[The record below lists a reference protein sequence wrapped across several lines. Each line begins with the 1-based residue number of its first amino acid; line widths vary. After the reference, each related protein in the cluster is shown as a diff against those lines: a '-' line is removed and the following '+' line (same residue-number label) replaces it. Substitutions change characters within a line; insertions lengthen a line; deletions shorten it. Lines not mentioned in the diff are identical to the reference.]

1 MVWIFLMLVCGMFLS
16 AFFSGSETGF
26 YRVTRV
32 RLVIKALRGDRV
44 SRGLLWL
51 TNNPA
56 LFVATTLIGNN
67 VANYITSLA
76 IVMGAHVVIPG
87 SSAAEIVAPLLLAP
101 LLFIFGE
108 LLPKKLYYQAPNRLL
123 RAGGPLLLTC
133 AVLLAPLSL
142 FIWALNRVLQSIM
155 GASPQRIRLTLA
167 RKELHQVLQEGHEAG
182 VLRPSQRALAQGLLA
197 MANEKVAEFAIPPG
211 RMAKAKRGMS
221 KAEVLRLAGRH
232 RLPALPVEEAGGTRR
247 LIGYVRVVD
256 LHLEDS
262 PRIDR
267 VRPLL
272 EIPESESH
280 LSALMRLQVAEESMG
295 RVVGAAGET
304 VGIVTVKG
312 LSEPLFR
319 GR

>member
-1 MVWIFLMLVCGMFLS
+1 MIVALLVAGVFLS

-26 YRVTRV
+26 YRATRV
-32 RLVIKALRGDRV
+32 RLVLDALGG
-44 SRGLLWL
+44 SLAAKGILWL
-51 TNNPA
+51 TNRPA
-56 LFVATTLIGNN
+56 VFVATTLIGNN

-182 VLRPSQRALAQGLLA
+182 VLRPSQRALA
-197 MANEKVAEFAIPPG
+197 NEKVAEFAIPPG